1 MLSAVTFPTWPTIT
15 SFESTRQN
23 RLFFRIP
30 TLLFSCQQFH
40 YIFAFHYNLLFWTQ
54 VVPSMVSMLEGI
66 LLNRPSCL
74 LNNRHHRL
82 LQNEFW
88 RP

>member
-1 MLSAVTFPTWPTIT
+1 
-15 SFESTRQN
+15 
-23 RLFFRIP
+23 
-30 TLLFSCQQFH
+30 
-40 YIFAFHYNLLFWTQ
+40 
-54 VVPSMVSMLEGI
+54 MVSMLEGI

-88 RP
+88 MEQGPRFPSKQPVPIDYMLIAIQANTPFPSPKKPGKFFKF